1 MSHDAQVQRST
12 DILQQIFRLIAA
24 GTVDEAARLYSRC
37 QEDVGFLLINK
48 MPDNK
53 KIQTALAKM
62 FFVAKD
68 FQKAALVFENAGDK
82 ERAAIL
88 YEKADDYLTAAE
100 MYCQASKY
108 AKGAAM
114 FEKAG
119 QYEQAAKFFEQEGLL
134 ERAAANFEKA
144 INNYLAGRT
153 YFNLGKYEKAME
165 LLQKVEERDNTFLA
179 ATVMIGRILANQGF
193 HDLAIRKFQAVVQ
206 NQGMTD
212 ETMEVYYELA
222 ILFQKLSRL
231 DEARELFEKIL
242 TKKFGY
248 KDVADRLKNLN
259 ESGVKVVEVVEE
271 AAVIEDAAEHVE
283 DAPAADESIVSM
295 MDGIEFLKETPL
307 FEELSLQE
315 IKLFW
320 TRFEQV
326 QVPAGTVIIEQE
338 VPGEAFFLLTSG
350 SVVVERTNQGRVDTL
365 ATLGPGKFFGEMSL
379 MDPDSVTSARVKAAD
394 VCQLL
399 KMPRPK
405 FTEMMD
411 TYDRLALKVYRAF
424 TRTLMDRLRSTNA
437 ALTNFKAQKDQE
449 LAKLFGG

>member
-1 MSHDAQVQRST
+1 MSHDAHVQRST
-12 DILQQIFRLIAA
+12 DVLQQIFRLVAA

-53 KIQTALAKM
+53 KVQTSLAKM

-100 MYCQASKY
+100 MYCQANKY

-283 DAPAADESIVSM
+283 DAPAADEAIVSM

-326 QVPAGTVIIEQE
+326 EVPAGTVIIEQE

-379 MDPDSVTSARVKAAD
+379 MDPDAVTSARVKAAD
-394 VCQLL
+394 LCHLL

-405 FTEMMD
+405 FIEMMD